1 MYITKIKMNTSESI
15 RVELSRVHFRSSTR
29 WVDEIT
35 GDIREDK
42 LYRDVLET
50 VHLFPYVAAS
60 FPEITLQ
67 SAVRLLVQDVRD
79 LVLNLRG
86 IETIYPFGRSV
97 PLLAPAQIETFLD
110 VHVAV
115 KLNRMLERL
124 LSVVGGGN
132 VHIA

>member
-1 MYITKIKMNTSESI
+1 MNTSESI

-29 WVDEIT
+29 WVNEVT
-35 GDIREDK
+35 GDLREEK

-50 VHLFPYVAAS
+50 VRLFPYVAAS
-60 FPEITLQ
+60 FPELTLQ

-86 IETIYPFGRSV
+86 VETIYPFV
-97 PLLAPAQIETFLD
+97 KYPALLSPVQIETFLD

-124 LSVVGGGN
+124 LSIVGGNGH
-132 VHIA
+132 VA